1 MRKFQKLMLSHRC
14 VCVYVCWSTC
24 ISTTVKMN
32 SEPKKN
38 ITGFFKK
45 NSHPQETTEIPC
57 LPPQPPTSMLWS
69 EVPNIINRNGCFF
82 WRPPNTKFRRQHWI
96 GGRGE
101 HDLCGVVL
109 HGMAVFFEE
118 PGMSAS
124 ARDEVGNVASR
135 MSAICKCHWTLSA
148 HPTPPHPTPPHHAS
162 ARDEVGSVA
171 SPMCASASN
180 EVGSVASRM
189 SASARDEVG
198 SVASRM
204 SASARDEVGNVASP
218 MCASA
223 IERYQPTPPH
233 PTPPHHAKNAKTHVR
248 KTSRQH
254 KHMPRHIHR
263 HIKCCV
269 YVYIY
274 IYIYIHT

>member
-118 PGMSAS
+118 PGMSARFLS
-124 ARDEVGNVASR
+124 GQSQVATSHRRDFSHFWISGQAGIDILGMCIYPIIGVPSGELTFCHGKIHHFSWDNPLFLWPFSIAMLVHQRVLQLRLGMVVFDYHR
-135 MSAICKCHWTLSA
+135 LQPVKC
-148 HPTPPHPTPPHHAS
+148 
-162 ARDEVGSVA
+162 
-171 SPMCASASN
+171 
-180 EVGSVASRM
+180 
-189 SASARDEVG
+189 
-198 SVASRM
+198 
-204 SASARDEVGNVASP
+204 
-218 MCASA
+218 
-223 IERYQPTPPH
+223 
-233 PTPPHHAKNAKTHVR
+233 
-248 KTSRQH
+248 
-254 KHMPRHIHR
+254 
-263 HIKCCV
+263 
-269 YVYIY
+269 
-274 IYIYIHT
+274 